1 LTNFFHVYKTWKN
14 KKNSFQENKSRKQT
28 RYKTKL
34 CHDCID
40 SPTSR
45 FRGAYLLWRI
55 GPTRHMGPNLGC
67 MLSNY
72 GPLRQSK
79 SKLRHM
85 VAASI
90 LIRAR
95 VLIGSVSVYKTP
107 SPSKLIINSK
117 FCWYY
122 NNNWFLNILNLNS
135 KLIIIFRAHLL

>member
-1 LTNFFHVYKTWKN
+1 
-14 KKNSFQENKSRKQT
+14 
-28 RYKTKL
+28 
-34 CHDCID
+34 
-40 SPTSR
+40 
-45 FRGAYLLWRI
+45 
-55 GPTRHMGPNLGC
+55 MGPNLGC